1 MFPSFPPKILGGF
14 RRKTTLQEL
23 LGTMGLEPT
32 DCGGKM
38 PSISHKVARLLVGP
52 ESAVRTFLVDS

>member
-1 MFPSFPPKILGGF
+1 
-14 RRKTTLQEL
+14 
-23 LGTMGLEPT
+23 MGLEPT

-38 PSISHKVARLLVGP
+38 LSISHKVARLLVGP